1 MSFRPLGPSL
11 GLLLTLLAFPGVA
24 SGQEGVAATR
34 VVRVADLP
42 GGDSVHPSLAVAENG
57 DLVAVF
63 SLGGR
68 SARDMRISRSLDA
81 GVSWSSPAP
90 LEVFSDPS
98 AYVYPGALTRL
109 EDKRLLLSW
118 SAPPGKE
125 SGRVPWYSTSS
136 DAGKTWKKPERI
148 LPEKPSVHCTH
159 RYPML
164 ELSSREWLF
173 ALYDRTVV
181 YDPKSGSVAPFG
193 DGRNHGM
200 VPIVRTPKGTLIS
213 GSSGRRYELGL
224 RSSDGGKTWNPLRAF
239 PYHELGFPHDLTV
252 LDDGMVVLTAI
263 IYDPMPADE
272 VTLERGFELVVSR
285 DDGLTWD
292 HDHAVVIFEPGRRI
306 EGPRGGWPRTV
317 QVDRESLGTL
327 FFNLD
332 KRQAGGPGL
341 FFIRTSLSR
350 LKAP

>member
-1 MSFRPLGPSL
+1 MDFRPFGPSI
-11 GLLLTLLAFPGVA
+11 GLLLALLACPGA
-24 SGQEGVAATR
+24 AGGQEGAAATR
-34 VVRVADLP
+34 AVRVADLP
-42 GGDSVHPSLAVAENG
+42 GGDSVHHSLAVAENG

-68 SARDMRISRSLDA
+68 SARDMRICRSLDA
-81 GVSWSSPAP
+81 GATWSPPAP
-90 LEVFSDPS
+90 LDVFSDPS

-109 EDKRLLLSW
+109 QDKRLLLSW

-125 SGRVPWYSTSS
+125 GGRVPWYSLSGDS
-136 DAGKTWKKPERI
+136 GKTWNQPQRI

-164 ELSSREWLF
+164 ELSPREWLF

-181 YDPKSGSVAPFG
+181 YDPESGSVAPFG

-224 RSSDGGKTWNPLRAF
+224 RSTDGGRTWNPLRAF

-252 LDDGMVVLTAI
+252 LSDGSVVLTAI
-263 IYDPMPADE
+263 LYEPMPADE

-317 QVDRESLGTL
+317 QVDRESAGTL

-332 KRQAGGPGL
+332 KRQPGGPGL
-341 FFIRTSLSR
+341 FFIRTTLAK